1 MAVCNGSQESGKTP
15 SAALPVNGRL
25 FALDLFLTPDY
36 FFLSANQLTAGLIVH
51 RSASSFPA
59 NLLQLT
65 IFDNDW
71 NSWIVIRKSEHL
83 GAISAIVLRIFFG
96 EGDALFV
103 VPGFGFRTMRTARF
117 GIHHNVAHNYYLF
130 SSATYSTEGSA
141 PV

>member
-71 NSWIVIRKSEHL
+71 NRASPSPKKMRRTIVVI
-83 GAISAIVLRIFFG
+83 GLRCS
-96 EGDALFV
+96 LFLTTIQLSRSLSKTV
-103 VPGFGFRTMRTARF
+103 
-117 GIHHNVAHNYYLF
+117 
-130 SSATYSTEGSA
+130 S
-141 PV
+141 